1 MAVFKYKNVKN
12 VEERTEITV
21 EGHLRPLVDF
31 FVSGGGGEGA
41 APVTRDKLRH
51 IFTSYPPV
59 LVYDIDT
66 RVKPVVDFLREL
78 GSEDPIRCVPSA
90 RAWIRCLRGRG
101 ERASVERKNAAAAL
115 TNGRPSAPRAL
126 DHLCVARV
134 IGWTDGDRIGQRDC
148 GAAISPRPRRDDGAA
163 ADRLVFAT
171 QRLYGYVQLPKGDGA
186 ARPGPRPA
194 DARVRP
200 NPTRAG

>member
-12 VEERTEITV
+12 VTARTEISV

-51 IFTSYPPV
+51 IFTSYPPI

-78 GSEDPIRCVPSA
+78 GSEDPIRCVPRVDKVSDNEVSPWPGGA
-90 RAWIRCLRGRG
+90 RAG
-101 ERASVERKNAAAAL
+101 VERKNAAAAL
-115 TNGRPSAPRAL
+115 TNVRSLAPRAL
-126 DHLCVARV
+126 HDLCARV
-134 IGWTDGDRIGQRDC
+134 NGRM
-148 GAAISPRPRRDDGAA
+148 AIASASVI
-163 ADRLVFAT
+163 ADRPSLLGLDAT
-171 QRLYGYVQLPKGDGA
+171 TALPQIVSYLRRNDYTGTSGSRRA
-186 ARPGPRPA
+186 MARPGPRPA

>member
-1 MAVFKYKNVKN
+1 MKKQSCSTRKQYKNVKN

-78 GSEDPIRCVPSA
+78 GSEDPIRCVPSSRTRVDKVSPWPRGA
-90 RAWIRCLRGRG
+90 PAWRGR
-101 ERASVERKNAAAAL
+101 
-115 TNGRPSAPRAL
+115 T
-126 DHLCVARV
+126 
-134 IGWTDGDRIGQRDC
+134 
-148 GAAISPRPRRDDGAA
+148 PRR
-163 ADRLVFAT
+163 R
-171 QRLYGYVQLPKGDGA
+171 
-186 ARPGPRPA
+186 
-194 DARVRP
+194 
-200 NPTRAG
+200 